1 MNAGVGEPIL
11 GACEGNIMTKTAQY
25 VMDEALALPPVDRAS
40 IIEGLISSFD
50 PIGRNAIDKAWAKE
64 AEARIDAHDKG
75 LLESRPLDMVIRRVN
90 KK

>member
-1 MNAGVGEPIL
+1 LNEACDEPIL
-11 GACEGNIMTKTAQY
+11 KAFEDKTMTKSAQY

-50 PIGRNAIDKAWAKE
+50 PHRRDAIDKAWAKE
-64 AEARIDAHDKG
+64 AESRIDAHDKG
-75 LLESRPLDMVIRRVN
+75 LLSSRPLAQLLRRVN